1 MREILQDTVGGALE
15 SQNFMNNLYRQGLSA
30 SMALQ
35 YVGDLEESKIKALQ
49 KNLQIN
55 CQARKCRK
63 GNTCPNRTTA
73 YSTENESD

>member
-55 CQARKCRK
+55 CQARKMQE
-63 GNTCPNRTTA
+63 G
-73 YSTENESD
+73 